1 MDWLS
6 FHQHITPNDIMSNS
20 KFVGDQREIVL
31 RAIRLNHPAFKP
43 VYTPPETFYDNVLMH
58 QLNADLRPLEQTFD
72 ASATDPVNGSEV
84 MSAKNGFR
92 ATDLVA
98 MAEEQL
104 QIELDSMI
112 SVKSVE
118 RFPEPSEQVLLY
130 VSDAI

>member
-6 FHQHITPNDIMSNS
+6 IPQNITPNDIMSNA

-31 RAIRLNHPAFKP
+31 KAIRLNHPAFEP
-43 VYTPPETFYDNVLMH
+43 VYTPPETFYDNVLMDK
-58 QLNADLRPLEQTFD
+58 LNEHLRPLDQSFD
-72 ASATDPVNGSEV
+72 ASATDPVPGSEV

-92 ATDLVA
+92 AADLVA

-104 QIELDSMI
+104 QIELDSVI

-118 RFPEPSEQVLLY
+118 SFPEPSDQVLLY
-130 VSDAI
+130 VSDLL